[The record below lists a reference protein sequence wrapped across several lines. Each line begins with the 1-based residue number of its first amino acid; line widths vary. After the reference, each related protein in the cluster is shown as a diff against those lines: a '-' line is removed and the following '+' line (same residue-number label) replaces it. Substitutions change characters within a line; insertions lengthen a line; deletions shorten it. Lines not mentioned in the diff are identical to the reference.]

1 MRMLSTMGVTNVS
14 GISRG
19 KLMLLLTGCSYAAD
33 KRVLASKPKRWSL
46 TTHPGYPSP
55 HSLALLGTLLTH
67 SQTHWPQRGLVPHC
81 IDTTQSAPGPFLFS
95 YIDVALETY
104 FKSAASV
111 SR

>member
-19 KLMLLLTGCSYAAD
+19 KLMLLLTGCSYAA
-33 KRVLASKPKRWSL
+33 KRVLASKPKHWSL
-46 TTHPGYPSP
+46 ITHTGYPSS

-67 SQTHWPQRGLVPHC
+67 SQTHWPQGGLVPQC
-81 IDTTQSAPGPFLFS
+81 IDTTQSVPGPFLFS

-104 FKSAASV
+104 VKSAASV